1 MGACVSCDR
10 PLPESRPGSAV
21 PEAERTPSCNLDG
34 SFSSSSSSSSEDGA
48 PPCAS
53 VSLPTAAKGL
63 PILAA
68 DNVLPLASRPDLA
81 RVRLDPKIST
91 NSRLNAPLTN
101 PPAGAATAIR
111 RTATLDMT
119 HLPGTVLLN
128 QYAMVRFLG
137 RGVSG
142 RVFLVMDVL
151 TQRLLA
157 LKAVRR
163 PPPGGGL
170 SRSGRRRD
178 PAADLAREIEVMAR
192 LHHPNLPRLYEVID
206 DPGHTKILLVMTL
219 AEGGPVLTRASL
231 EAGRRLPEAE
241 ARAAFHGMAKGLA
254 ELHRLGIVHGD
265 LKPENVLLGSRV
277 MLTDFG
283 CSGWEGGG
291 VGIHRPRGT
300 PAFLAPELACAEAGP
315 CTPASDVYSLGASLF
330 TLLFGTI
337 PFPATSI
344 AELYEAL
351 HTQDL
356 VIPSE
361 PALGEGVR
369 QLLRGCME
377 RDPARRWTLD
387 SVLQHPWARGGGPG
401 PAERDGAH
409 PFSPLQ
415 ALLTPDA
422 LVHRLQPGAGVDPVS
437 HAAVGEGSQPGL
449 VLVLRGSL
457 MVVWQPNESHDGAC
471 TPPHG
476 SNAGACTPPLG
487 SNAGA
492 CNTPDAEG
500 RSLGL
505 TTPGPSPRPCGLAAT
520 PGPVSALLDPLTST
534 TLLTQSSCA
543 SFSPSPV
550 PGLRA
555 LGVSAATDR
564 AAAVEGKP
572 MGSPEKLPIPRP
584 QAGIPA
590 TSPLNGCLESPD
602 KPGQQEAGPC
612 DPRHGS
618 LFQSGFARAWETL
631 ASLRDPGGGWR
642 LAEHR
647 GGGVVGA
654 WRILQGS
661 EGLPPGQETPAQAG
675 LKGARLVVG
684 PDGAEVVFVSR
695 AQAEAAW
702 AADPLIKLALLE
714 VVWSEEIEATA
725 LHTLLLLAHSIPQ
738 RSPSRESLHISGQ
751 P

>member
-119 HLPGTVLLN
+119 HLQGTVLLN

-356 VIPSE
+356 IIPSE

-369 QLLRGCME
+369 QLLHGCME

-387 SVLQHPWARGGGPG
+387 SVLRHPWARGGGPG
-401 PAERDGAH
+401 PVEQDGAH

-422 LVHRLQPGAGVDPVS
+422 LVHRLQPGAGVDPQCWRL
-437 HAAVGEGSQPGL
+437 H
-449 VLVLRGSL
+449 
-457 MVVWQPNESHDGAC
+457 
-471 TPPHG
+471 
-476 SNAGACTPPLG
+476 
-487 SNAGA
+487 
-492 CNTPDAEG
+492 
-500 RSLGL
+500 
-505 TTPGPSPRPCGLAAT
+505 
-520 PGPVSALLDPLTST
+520 TST
-534 TLLTQSSCA
+534 RQQCWRLHTSTRQQCWRLQHPRRRGALPRSDDAQ
-543 SFSPSPV
+543 PV
-550 PGLRA
+550 TTAMWAR
-555 LGVSAATDR
+555 
-564 AAAVEGKP
+564 
-572 MGSPEKLPIPRP
+572 
-584 QAGIPA
+584 
-590 TSPLNGCLESPD
+590 
-602 KPGQQEAGPC
+602 C
-612 DPRHGS
+612 DPRPS
-618 LFQSGFARAWETL
+618 QR
-631 ASLRDPGGGWR
+631 
-642 LAEHR
+642 
-647 GGGVVGA
+647 
-654 WRILQGS
+654 
-661 EGLPPGQETPAQAG
+661 PPGPPDQHNPAHAVQLRVVLAFPRPRLEGAG
-675 LKGARLVVG
+675 GLSRHG
-684 PDGAEVVFVSR
+684 PRSCCGGEADGLSG
-695 AQAEAAW
+695 EAP
-702 AADPLIKLALLE
+702 DPKA
-714 VVWSEEIEATA
+714 
-725 LHTLLLLAHSIPQ
+725 
-738 RSPSRESLHISGQ
+738 PSRHPSHITAEWLPGE